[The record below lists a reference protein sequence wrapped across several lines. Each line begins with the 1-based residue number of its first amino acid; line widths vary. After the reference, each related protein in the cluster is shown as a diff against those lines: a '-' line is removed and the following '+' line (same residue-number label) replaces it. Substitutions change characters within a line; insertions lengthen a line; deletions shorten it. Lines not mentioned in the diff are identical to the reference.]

1 MKSIVGVVLLSLFPT
16 RALCLSKR
24 SCTSF
29 EPQGKYGN
37 KGYTVP
43 SLKTFRT
50 SEYINCTTEV
60 AREKGEDDV
69 CEVDRYTMGLTL
81 NSTVNVSVSDIQ
93 PVLDAVKEAAS
104 SDRRAKIDLNE
115 TILVPF
121 RVSEPGIPAGKAG
134 YLAFTPIMRCWEGLL
149 GDCSGD
155 DEKLGG
161 TVVEACGYEYE
172 GHRAVAGEQMVVGKE
187 DVVQSDSKELKGKPQ
202 PTWEEAQ
209 EKAKK
214 EKDSD
219 SEEKDKANDSDNS
232 ASTLTGNVLGS
243 GISGCVVWTVMG
255 TLWGLM

>member
-1 MKSIVGVVLLSLFPT
+1 MKSILGIALLSLFPT
-16 RALCLSKR
+16 WALCLSKR

-50 SEYINCTTEV
+50 SEYINCTTEL
-60 AREKGEDDV
+60 AREKPADDV
-69 CEVDRYTMGLTL
+69 CEVDRYTMGLTF

-93 PVLDAVKEAAS
+93 PVLDAVKQAAS
-104 SDRRAKIDLNE
+104 SDSRAKMDLNE
-115 TILVPF
+115 TVLMPF
-121 RVSEPGIPAGKAG
+121 RVSKPGIPAGEAG
-134 YLAFTPIMRCWEGLL
+134 YMAFTPIMRCWEGLL

-155 DEKLGG
+155 DEKLNG
-161 TVVEACGYEYE
+161 TVVEACGYEYDD
-172 GHRAVAGEQMVVGKE
+172 HHVVAGEQILVGKE
-187 DVVQSDSKELKGKPQ
+187 SVVQSNSKELKEKPQ

-209 EKAKK
+209 ERAKK

-219 SEEKDKANDSDNS
+219 SEEKDKDKDSDNL
-232 ASTLTGNVLGS
+232 ASTLTGNVLGF
-243 GISGCVVWTVMG
+243 GIWGCVVWTVMG

>member
-1 MKSIVGVVLLSLFPT
+1 MKSIIGIALLSLFPT
-16 RALCLSKR
+16 WALCLSKR

-29 EPQGKYGN
+29 EPQGEYGN
-37 KGYTVP
+37 KGYTMP

-50 SEYINCTTEV
+50 SEYINCTTEL

-93 PVLDAVKEAAS
+93 PVLDAVKDAAS

-115 TILVPF
+115 TVLVPF
-121 RVSEPGIPAGKAG
+121 KVSEEGIPAGKAG

-155 DEKLGG
+155 DEKLDG
-161 TVVEACGYEYE
+161 TVIEACGYEYDDNNK
-172 GHRAVAGEQMVVGKE
+172 ATGERTVVGKE
-187 DVVQSDSKELKGKPQ
+187 NVVQSDSKELKGKPQ
-202 PTWEEAQ
+202 PTWEEAK
-209 EKAKK
+209 EKA
-214 EKDSD
+214 EDEQDSD
-219 SEEKDKANDSDNS
+219 SDEKDKDEDNDNS
-232 ASTLTGNVLGS
+232 ASTMTGQALGS
-243 GISGCVVWTVMG
+243 GIWGCVVWTVMG

>member
-1 MKSIVGVVLLSLFPT
+1 MKLIIGIALLSLFPT
-16 RALCLSKR
+16 WASCLSKR
-24 SCTSF
+24 SCASF

-50 SEYINCTTEV
+50 SEYINCTTEL

-69 CEVDRYTMGLTL
+69 CEVNRYNMGLTL

-93 PVLDAVKEAAS
+93 SVLDAVKEAAS
-104 SDRRAKIDLNE
+104 SDRSAKIDLNE
-115 TILVPF
+115 TVLVPF
-121 RVSEPGIPAGKAG
+121 RISEPGIPAGEAG

-155 DEKLGG
+155 DEKLDG
-161 TVVEACGYEYE
+161 TVVEACGYEYDD
-172 GHRAVAGEQMVVGKE
+172 HHAVAGEQMVVGKE
-187 DVVQSDSKELKGKPQ
+187 NVVQSNSDELKGKPQ

-209 EKAKK
+209 EEAEK

-219 SEEKDKANDSDNS
+219 SDEKDKDKDSGNS

-243 GISGCVVWTVMG
+243 GIWGCVVWTVMG
-255 TLWGLM
+255 TLWGLL

>member
-1 MKSIVGVVLLSLFPT
+1 
-16 RALCLSKR
+16 
-24 SCTSF
+24 
-29 EPQGKYGN
+29 
-37 KGYTVP
+37 
-43 SLKTFRT
+43 
-50 SEYINCTTEV
+50 
-60 AREKGEDDV
+60 
-69 CEVDRYTMGLTL
+69 MGLTL

-104 SDRRAKIDLNE
+104 SDRRTKIDLNE
-115 TILVPF
+115 TVLAPF
-121 RVSEPGIPAGKAG
+121 RVTKPGIPAGEAG

-155 DEKLGG
+155 DEKLGR
-161 TVVEACGYEYE
+161 TVVEACGYEYYD
-172 GHRAVAGEQMVVGKE
+172 HRAVAGEQMVVGIE

-219 SEEKDKANDSDNS
+219 SEEKDKDNDSGNS

-243 GISGCVVWTVMG
+243 GTWSIVVWTVMG

>member
-1 MKSIVGVVLLSLFPT
+1 MKSIVGTALLSLFPT
-16 RALCLSKR
+16 WASCLSKR

-50 SEYINCTTEV
+50 SEYINCTTDL

-93 PVLDAVKEAAS
+93 PVLDAVKDAAS

-115 TILVPF
+115 TVLVPF
-121 RVSEPGIPAGKAG
+121 RVTKPGIPAGEAG

-155 DEKLGG
+155 DEKLDG
-161 TVVEACGYEYE
+161 TVVEACGYEYDD
-172 GHRAVAGEQMVVGKE
+172 HRAVDGEQLVVGKE
-187 DVVQSDSKELKGKPQ
+187 SVVQSNSEELKGKPQ

-214 EKDSD
+214 EKESD
-219 SEEKDKANDSDNS
+219 SEEKDKDDDKDNL
-232 ASTLTGNVLGS
+232 ASSLTGHVLGS
-243 GISGCVVWTVMG
+243 GIWGCVVWAAVG

>member
-1 MKSIVGVVLLSLFPT
+1 MKLIVLLSLFPIW
-16 RALCLSKR
+16 ALSLSKR

-37 KGYTVP
+37 KGYTTP

-50 SEYINCTTEV
+50 SEYNNCTTEL

-93 PVLDAVKEAAS
+93 PVLDAVKDAAS

-121 RVSEPGIPAGKAG
+121 KVSEEGIPAGKAG
-134 YLAFTPIMRCWEGLL
+134 YLAFTPIMRRWEGLL

-161 TVVEACGYEYE
+161 TVIEACGYEYDDN
-172 GHRAVAGEQMVVGKE
+172 HKATGERTVVGKE
-187 DVVQSDSKELKGKPQ
+187 NVVQSDSKELKGKPQ
-202 PTWEEAQ
+202 PTWEEAE
-209 EKAKK
+209 EKAED

-219 SEEKDKANDSDNS
+219 SGEKDKDDDSENS
-232 ASTLTGNVLGS
+232 ASALTGQVLGS
-243 GISGCVVWTVMG
+243 GIRGCVAWTVMG

>member
-1 MKSIVGVVLLSLFPT
+1 M
-16 RALCLSKR
+16 
-24 SCTSF
+24 
-29 EPQGKYGN
+29 
-37 KGYTVP
+37 P

-50 SEYINCTTEV
+50 SEYINCTTEM
-60 AREKGEDDV
+60 ARGKGEDDV

-115 TILVPF
+115 TFLVPF
-121 RVSEPGIPAGKAG
+121 KVSEQGIPESKAG

-155 DEKLGG
+155 DEKQAGWHFNRGLRN
-161 TVVEACGYEYE
+161 VV
-172 GHRAVAGEQMVVGKE
+172 H
-187 DVVQSDSKELKGKPQ
+187 SDSKELKGKPQ
-202 PTWEEAQ
+202 PTWEEAK
-209 EKAKK
+209 ETAED

-219 SEEKDKANDSDNS
+219 SDEKDKDGDSENS
-232 ASTLTGNVLGS
+232 ASALMGQVLGS
-243 GISGCVVWTVMG
+243 GIWGCIIWTVMG